1 MGFEI
6 QARRPRS
13 RPLALTLAAVLAT
26 PLAAALAGVGLAV
39 AHAATAR
46 LAGAAPPAGASLPV
60 LPASDT
66 VRRPIP
72 YPVVPPRGFLDAVR
86 RGTRT
91 PSGWPGPSY
100 WQQWTDYRLSA
111 VLSPRY
117 RRLDGEARITYHNR
131 SPDVLPA
138 VYLHLTQNVHA
149 PGAARNEP
157 YEVTGG
163 MDLSRVAAAGVHLAE
178 LTAEAAVADEGAAGQ
193 GVAGYAVDGTI
204 LRIDLPEP
212 LMPGGTVELELAWT
226 FRVPQG
232 GAGPRMGWDGDE
244 LFFLAYWYPQMAV
257 YDDVVGWQI
266 DPFLGLAEFYAGFGS
281 YDFTVE
287 VPEGWIVL
295 ASGRLQ
301 NPGEVLAPSVLERL
315 RQAES
320 SDSVVHVLAEDDIGA
335 GRATRRGPDA
345 GGTLE
350 YRFRADTARD
360 AAFSATR
367 SSLWDA
373 VRAPVGDVDGDGET
387 DYTRVDAVYRP
398 GAPRWAN
405 TARYG
410 RHAIESLS
418 RFLALP
424 YPWPHMS
431 AIEGGGIVTGG
442 MEFPMMTLI
451 GDYNARGDSAL
462 YYVTAHE
469 FGHMWVPMIV
479 ATDERRYGWLDEGM
493 TSFAENQVRK
503 EFFPGQDA
511 ERSDREA
518 YLETAGAGTE
528 GEMLRWTDYQYPGR
542 VRTATYGKPSTVLV
556 ALRGLLGE
564 REFLMAYRE
573 FIRRWAFKH
582 ATPWDFFHTIEDVTG
597 RDLDWFWRAWYY
609 ETWILDHAILDVR
622 QSGGGAEIV
631 IRDLGLVPMP
641 ALVRVTRQDGEEL
654 MLEVP
659 VETWLAGKTE
669 AILKVREGPPV
680 IRVEIDPE
688 RRFPDVD
695 RENNV
700 WPRS

>member
-1 MGFEI
+1 
-6 QARRPRS
+6 
-13 RPLALTLAAVLAT
+13 AT
-26 PLAAALAGVGLAV
+26 PLAAALAGVGLTV

-46 LAGAAPPAGASLPV
+46 LAGAAPPATTAPPAGASLPV

-100 WQQWTDYRLSA
+100 WQQWTDYRLRA

-163 MDLSRVAAAGVHLAE
+163 MDLSRVTAAGVHLAE

-320 SDSVVHVLAEDDIGA
+320 SDSVVHVLAEDDIAA
-335 GRATRRGPDA
+335 GRTTRRGPDI